1 VSLGEMKNKTDRL
14 KDRKFKSQNEVLE
27 SLNTFFSK
35 KERIEAVDR
44 LFINTNKA
52 IWNGKEQQTG

>member
-1 VSLGEMKNKTDRL
+1 MKNKTDRL